1 MMQKRQPNA
10 PEQQGLN
17 ARNAGTEATRPVSER
32 MSRQLS
38 KAFHCIEIGDLQG
51 VKKALEREISIN
63 MQDADGLTMAHVAA
77 RSDSLPSLKF
87 LVEKGAD
94 ITITDNKGASVLHF
108 SAYSGSM
115 GMTSY
120 LINECGLDPR
130 VKDYNGKTP
139 QYYSEN
145 RGKFRTS
152 DMLAEKTRELAAAER
167 KEALGM
173 HGLKRR

>member
-1 MMQKRQPNA
+1 MVHKTKTDA
-10 PEQQGLN
+10 PGPQATRTHN
-17 ARNAGTEATRPVSER
+17 TDAGAVRPVSER

-38 KAFHCIEIGDLQG
+38 KAFHCVEIGDLQG
-51 VKKALEREISIN
+51 IKKALERDVSIN
-63 MQDADGLTMAHVAA
+63 MQDIDGLTMAHVAA
-77 RSDSLPSLKF
+77 RSDRLPSLKF

-115 GMTSY
+115 EMTSY
-120 LINECGLDPR
+120 LLNECGFDPR

-152 DMLAEKTRELAAAER
+152 DMLVEKARELAAAER
-167 KEALGM
+167 RQALGM
-173 HGLKRR
+173 HGLKRQ